1 MTAPRISPELPPIV
15 PMGGLAES
23 KLGFH
28 DAWTEPLT
36 QTYGGGVLQGPITR
50 RIAQGLEAYLEP
62 LRAVWPLSWEILLT
76 QQTSFRFM
84 EQRHWEDE
92 AWAPTGF
99 RPVLQLPSTFVS
111 FGAWLDGHVASPF
124 TPDAARADFNGRVA
138 RLPAF
143 LAGLYRDFC
152 EISLNDTC
160 PYPQLPDLEMLKGMP
175 YGATRLSE
183 LLGRRKVPAA
193 LKVFS
198 DVEELKVVTCRQG
211 QQTFEFLL
219 FFDASAAGDGRLFAA
234 LDGNL
239 QQIFEVQ
246 DAQHTMDRLL
256 AHYLVGASQPF
267 DLRASL
273 QPATH
278 DSAR

>member
-1 MTAPRISPELPPIV
+1 MTAPRLSPELPPIV
-15 PMGGLAES
+15 PIGGLTES
-23 KLGFH
+23 ELGFH
-28 DAWTEPLT
+28 DAWTEALT
-36 QTYGGGVLQGPITR
+36 ETYGGGVLQGPITR

-62 LRAVWPLSWEILLT
+62 LRSVWPLSWEILLT
-76 QQTSFRFM
+76 QQTRWRFM
-84 EQRHWEDE
+84 EQRHREGE

-99 RPVLQLPSTFVS
+99 QPLLQLPNTFVS
-111 FGAWLDGHVASPF
+111 FGAWLDGHIPSPF
-124 TPDAARADFNGRVA
+124 TPDEAHADFNRRVA

-193 LKVFS
+193 LKAFS
-198 DVEELKVVTCRQG
+198 DLDELKVVTSRQG

-219 FFDASAAGDGRLFAA
+219 FFDDSAAGDGRLFAA
-234 LDGNL
+234 LDGSL
-239 QQIFEVQ
+239 QQLFEVQ
-246 DAQHTMDRLL
+246 DAQHTMDRLF
-256 AHYLVGASQPF
+256 AHALVGASQPF

-278 DSAR
+278 DGTR